1 MLWIGIKS
9 YFACAWS
16 AFTYIPPWGKM
27 PADKHSYWAH
37 ELGFND
43 LLDPGYAA
51 SVAMYK
57 SDPSFHR
64 LKDIL
69 VEWADAWPQR
79 AAKLL
84 ALVGCL
90 FAALALLIGVGIGVL
105 IGRGLLS

>member
-16 AFTYIPPWGKM
+16 AFTYIFQGM
-27 PADKHSYWAH
+27 PADKPSYWAKG
-37 ELGFND
+37 LGFND
-43 LLDPGYAA
+43 LSAPEYAD
-51 SVAMYK
+51 SVARYK
-57 SDPSFHR
+57 ANPSFHR

-79 AAKLL
+79 AAKVMPLG
-84 ALVGCL
+84 GCL